1 MPFRKSIS
9 LAIVTGILLTGCSLV
24 DRWVYRPDIN
34 QGNYVT
40 QDAIELLQVGQSKEQ
55 VVFIMGSPMLTSSF
69 GDNVWY
75 YIFRQQPRHGNISQ
89 ITYAIYFN
97 EMGIVSDIKTSILE
111 GSLSLEEMNKQEIS
125 DPIDI
130 NSEDDNDNVTNQ
142 QSSETSSESE
152 SESE

>member
-9 LAIVTGILLTGCSLV
+9 LAIVTSMLLTGCSLV

-40 QDAIELLQVGQSKEQ
+40 KDAIELLQVGQSKEQ

-69 GDNVWY
+69 GDNIWY
-75 YIFRQQPRHGNISQ
+75 YVFRQQPRHGNVSQ
-89 ITYAIYFN
+89 ITYAVYFDG
-97 EMGIVSDIKTSILE
+97 MGVVSDIKTSTLE

-130 NSEDDNDNVTNQ
+130 KSEDDNDNLTNQ
-142 QSSETSSESE
+142 QSSETSSELE

>member
-9 LAIVTGILLTGCSLV
+9 LAIVTSMLLTGCSLV

-40 QDAIELLQVGQSKEQ
+40 KDAIELLQVGQSKEQ

-75 YIFRQQPRHGNISQ
+75 YVFRQQPRHGNVSQ
-89 ITYAIYFN
+89 ITYAVYFDG
-97 EMGIVSDIKTSILE
+97 MGVVSDIKTSTLE

-130 NSEDDNDNVTNQ
+130 KSEDDNDNLTNQ
-142 QSSETSSESE
+142 QSSETSSELE

>member
-97 EMGIVSDIKTSILE
+97 EMGIVSDIKNSILE

-130 NSEDDNDNVTNQ
+130 KSEDDNDNVTNQ

>member
-130 NSEDDNDNVTNQ
+130 KSEDDNDNVTNQ
-142 QSSETSSESE
+142 QSSETSSEPE

>member
-1 MPFRKSIS
+1 
-9 LAIVTGILLTGCSLV
+9 
-24 DRWVYRPDIN
+24 
-34 QGNYVT
+34 
-40 QDAIELLQVGQSKEQ
+40 
-55 VVFIMGSPMLTSSF
+55 MGSPMLTSSF

-130 NSEDDNDNVTNQ
+130 KSEDDNDNVTNQ